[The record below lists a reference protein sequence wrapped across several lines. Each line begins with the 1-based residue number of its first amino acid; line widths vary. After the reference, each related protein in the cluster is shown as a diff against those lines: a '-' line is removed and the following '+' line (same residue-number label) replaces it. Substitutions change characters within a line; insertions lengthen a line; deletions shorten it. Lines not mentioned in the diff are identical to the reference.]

1 MQPEIDI
8 FGFELKTFGLMFAL
22 NFVAWGAIA
31 NRRFKEIGK
40 PQDWAWELVIVALAG
55 GFVGARLYWI
65 AQNWDEAQD
74 DLLGSVFA
82 GSGLIWYGGLLGGA
96 LAVYVWAKRKKFWTP
111 ELLDF
116 AAVGLPIGYA
126 IGRIGCQL
134 SGDGDYG
141 GMSSLPWAMPF
152 PDGTVPTTDEV
163 HPTPLYET
171 LFMGTAGFLLWQIRD
186 RVRPGVL
193 FAFYLVI
200 AGFERFF
207 VEFVRRNED
216 VAIGLTAA
224 QLESLA
230 LFVLGVIVV
239 LRMRRSGPLFLSE
252 PTPHA
257 AAAPARA

>member
-8 FGFELKTFGLMFAL
+8 LGFGLKTFGLFFAL

-31 NRRFKEIGK
+31 SRRLRELGK
-40 PQDWAWELVIVALAG
+40 PPDWAWEMVMVALAG

-65 AQNWDEAQD
+65 VQNWDEAQD
-74 DLLGSVFA
+74 DLLGSVFS
-82 GSGLIWYGGLLGGA
+82 GSGLIWYGGLAGGA
-96 LAVYVWAKRKKFWTP
+96 LAIYAWAKWRRFWTP
-111 ELLDF
+111 QLLDF
-116 AAVGLPIGYA
+116 CAIGLPVGYA

-141 GMSSLPWAMPF
+141 SGSSLPWAMPY
-152 PDGTVPTTDEV
+152 PDGTVPTMQDV

-171 LFMGTAGFLLWQIRD
+171 LFMGTVGFVLWQIRD

-200 AGFERFF
+200 AGLERFL

-216 VAIGLTAA
+216 VALGLTAA
-224 QLESLA
+224 QFESLA
-230 LFVLGVIVV
+230 LLVV
-239 LRMRRSGPLFLSE
+239 GLVVVAGMRRRGPLFLPASSGAV
-252 PTPHA
+252 A
-257 AAAPARA
+257 AA

>member
-8 FGFELKTFGLMFAL
+8 FGFELKTFGLFFAL
-22 NFVAWGAIA
+22 NFVAWGMIA
-31 NRRFKEIGK
+31 SRRFRELGK
-40 PQDWAWELVIVALAG
+40 PSDWAWELVIVALVG

-65 AQNWDEAQD
+65 VQNWDEAQE
-74 DLLGSVFA
+74 DLLGSVFS
-82 GSGLIWYGGLLGGA
+82 GSGLIWYGGLAGGA
-96 LAVYVWAKRKKFWTP
+96 LAVYVWAKRKRFWTP
-111 ELLDF
+111 QLLDF
-116 AAVGLPIGYA
+116 AAVGLPVGYA

-141 GMSSLPWAMPF
+141 GASSLPWAMPF

-171 LFMGTAGFLLWQIRD
+171 LIMGSVGFALWQLRD

-200 AGFERFF
+200 AGLERFF
-207 VEFVRRNED
+207 IEFVRRNED
-216 VAIGLTAA
+216 VAVGLTAA

-230 LFVLGVIVV
+230 LALLGVIVIA
-239 LRMRRSGPLFLSE
+239 RMRRNGPLFTDAA
-252 PTPHA
+252 PA
-257 AAAPARA
+257 AAAPA